1 MTHEESRIQIE
12 CVKWFDYAYP
22 NLRLNLFSIPNG
34 GKRSKF
40 AGGIQKAEGMRAG
53 VADLFLAVS
62 QVVEDDRGRTWWYGL
77 FIEMKT
83 PKGTQKDT
91 QKDFQNAVEAELYK
105 YVICRSFDDFKKEV
119 ENYLK

>member
-1 MTHEESRIQIE
+1 MTYEESRIQIACIE
-12 CVKWFDYAYP
+12 WFDYAYP
-22 NLRLNLFSIPNG
+22 SLRLNLFAIPNG

-40 AGGIQKAEGMRAG
+40 AGGIQKAEGMRSG

-62 QVVEDDRGRTWWYGL
+62 KHHLLSDNIKSHGL

-91 QKDFQNAVEAELYK
+91 QKEFQKAVEAQGYK
-105 YVICRSFDDFKKEV
+105 YVICRSFDEFKKEI
-119 ENYLK
+119 ESYLK

>member
-12 CVKWFDYAYP
+12 CIKWFDYAYP
-22 NLRLNLFSIPNG
+22 TLRLNLFAVPNG

-53 VADLFLAVS
+53 VADLFLAVPHFGNFV
-62 QVVEDDRGRTWWYGL
+62 QGTFKMGL

-83 PKGTQKDT
+83 AKGVQQDT
-91 QKDFQNAVEAELYK
+91 QKAFQKAVEAQNYK
-105 YVICRSFDDFKKEV
+105 YIICRSFDEFQIVV
-119 ENYLK
+119 ENYIK